1 MPKTISEESFVKI
14 KRLVEQE
21 KNKKVRG
28 EARLASLQDEKERIF
43 KQSAEELGK
52 PVKSL
57 EELETIKNQLAGS
70 IEDDL
75 NKMIEILSNE
85 GIEI

>member
-1 MPKTISEESFVKI
+1 MSKVISEESLLKI
-14 KRLVEQE
+14 KRVVEQE

-43 KQSAEELGK
+43 KQSTEELGK
-52 PVKSL
+52 PVQSV
-57 EELETIKNQLAGS
+57 EELESIKNQLAGS

-75 NKMIEILSNE
+75 NKMIEILSKE
-85 GIEI
+85 GIDI